1 VVSALHERLRRFM
14 QIEGRTS
21 RTVLV
26 VDDDADMRKLL
37 RDFLQPGGYDVL
49 EAANGHDAMVLVDS
63 EPIDVVVLDKEM
75 PGLNGLDV
83 LSLLQ
88 RRRPGLPVIFV
99 TAFGGPQIAEESRRR
114 GATEYLEK
122 PFRVRR
128 IVDTID
134 EVVQRAH

>member
-1 VVSALHERLRRFM
+1 M

-99 TAFGGPQIAEESRRR
+99 TAFGGPQIAVESRRR